1 MSKPARTKKMESWE
15 KPVFRG
21 CKIAIA
27 GQLDENWTEPQIE
40 RWIKY
45 RHGQLVDKVD
55 DTVTHLVCSKEEFDK
70 GGTGIFGRVADAYRI
85 MKAKNKGKR
94 GSKNLHKIFIVKS
107 DWLEFSCLKA
117 KKLREL
123 DYEWNRPEKKESQ
136 KAVQEKRLAKGKQ
149 LEEDGFVNTELN
161 HVYTDS
167 TSFKYEIT
175 LEGKDSSCYTLY
187 LFESN
192 ATPRLYHFVAKFIKK
207 KRSPPNYHRPSA
219 TQGLFPREFDL
230 LKAFF
235 RSKTGVEWEDRLR
248 DYLVPKDAKFTY
260 TPPAR
265 WLSQQVGNAPK
276 GSKEELP

>member
-1 MSKPARTKKMESWE
+1 MSKPARTKKMEPWE

-260 TPPAR
+260 TPPVER
-265 WLSQQVGNAPK
+265 NVHGIDLS
-276 GSKEELP
+276 E